1 MVRQP
6 AVAGQ
11 FYASDKEELRNT
23 VKRYLVFPERKR
35 PARGVMVPHAGYMYS
50 GKTAGVVYGS
60 VEFPPLVLMLGP
72 NHTGLGAP
80 VSVYA
85 EGAWRTPLGEVGV
98 DEALAAALLAACPE
112 AEADTLAHQ
121 REHSLEVQV
130 PFLQVLLPSLRMLPV
145 VVGTPD
151 FGDLKA
157 LGRAVAEVVRQSEE
171 PVMILISSDMTHFE
185 SAESAR
191 AKDRYAL
198 DALESLDAEALHR
211 VVQERRIT
219 MCGVAPATAALVA
232 LRELGARKGE
242 LLDYTNSGDVSG
254 DYRSVVAYAGMV
266 MA

>member
-11 FYASDKEELRNT
+11 FYASDEEELRNA
-23 VKRYLVFPERKR
+23 VKHYLVPSERKR

-60 VEFPPLVLMLGP
+60 AELPPLVLMLGP
-72 NHTGLGAP
+72 NHTGVGAP
-80 VSVYA
+80 ISVYA
-85 EGAWRTPLGEVGV
+85 EGAWRTPLGEVRV
-98 DEALAAALLAACPE
+98 DEALAAALLAACPD
-112 AEADTLAHQ
+112 AEADTLAHR

-130 PFLQVLLPSLRMLPV
+130 PFLQTLLPSLRILPV

-151 FGDLKA
+151 FGALQA
-157 LGRAVAEVVRQSEE
+157 LGRAVAEVVHQSEE
-171 PVMILISSDMTHFE
+171 PVMILISSDMTHYE

-232 LRELGARKGE
+232 LRALGARRGE